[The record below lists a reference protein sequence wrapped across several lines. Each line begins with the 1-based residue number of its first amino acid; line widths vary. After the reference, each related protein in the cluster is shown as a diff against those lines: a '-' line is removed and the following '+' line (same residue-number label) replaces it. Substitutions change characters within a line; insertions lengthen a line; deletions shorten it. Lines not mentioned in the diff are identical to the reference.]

1 MEQEITNNTP
11 WQLVGMRAVRVR
23 YSDAEVGTNIKLW
36 EWKSKVTFQVKADT
50 MKLRDV
56 RCTWNFHLIPSRQ
69 QVFSLE
75 LLSQGVPKARV
86 GVWKEFRE
94 DKSVVSSWQL
104 LLRGVLFR
112 FVGRFRL
119 RGGHSCWEST
129 EVTSERHT
137 FISDQTFKKWAFLH
151 HLVFQSL

>member
-1 MEQEITNNTP
+1 MEQITNNTP

-23 YSDAEVGTNIKLW
+23 YGDAEIGTNIKLW
-36 EWKSKVTFQVKADT
+36 ERKRKVTYQVKADT

-119 RGGHSCWEST
+119 RGHSCWEST

-137 FISDQTFKKWAFLH
+137 FVSDQTFKIWAFLH